1 MELLE
6 GDMEDSRKWE
16 VINETIKVRETVL
29 EEGKEEQEEKVINEE
44 DIWETVIRMKKGKA
58 AGMDEIPMEAW
69 WYGGKAVKEG
79 LVEVIKQV
87 WCKGIMPLDW
97 RTGVVPIFKKGD
109 PKEVGNYR
117 EISLL
122 CTAYKI
128 YAEVLRSRLEE
139 ECERKEIIP
148 ESQGGFRRSRGTID
162 NIFVLSHLIEREKKK
177 KDGKVFAVFVDIKAA
192 FDKVDRK
199 RLWEIMKENE

>member
-1 MELLE
+1 
-6 GDMEDSRKWE
+6 
-16 VINETIKVRETVL
+16 
-29 EEGKEEQEEKVINEE
+29 
-44 DIWETVIRMKKGKA
+44 MKKGKA
-58 AGMDEIPMEAW
+58 AGMDEIPMEAL
-69 WYGGKAVKEG
+69 WYGGKAVREG

-97 RTGVVPIFKKGD
+97 RTGVVVPIFKKGD

-162 NIFVLSHLIEREKKK
+162 NIFVLSHLIQREKKK
-177 KDGKVFAVFVDIKAA
+177 KDRKVYAAFVDIKAA

-199 RLWEIMKENE
+199 RLWEIMKEKGVL